1 MTTFRFILC
10 IFFLSYLHIPVQAN
24 QQQKWSINGIE
35 LGDSTESAVKI
46 LSYSK
51 NPPKFQIFH
60 SYKNYCGFE
69 LPKAVCGVE
78 ASIVAHSEIEKF
90 EIATELEK
98 PHRIIAIRRIVTFN
112 WQEGVTPTVDKIIKS
127 LTDKYGQPQLK
138 TTKYSVITLVWQ
150 QNHSQTFGPETS
162 LQELST
168 QIMSTHI
175 GDYKYN
181 ITDAHDQAGVVL
193 IAFITPSTGMPH
205 YPKDSIFPKQLEY
218 ILYDSAKIKN
228 TNDSFL
234 NKLKEGYNQRARDQ
248 QDLGDKLLFLP

>member
-1 MTTFRFILC
+1 MATFRIFLYIL
-10 IFFLSYLHIPVQAN
+10 FLCYPQTQAYAN
-24 QQQKWSINGIE
+24 QPQKWSINGIE

-60 SYKNYCGFE
+60 SYKNYLGFE

-90 EIATELEK
+90 ELATELEK
-98 PHRIIAIRRIVTFN
+98 PHRIIAIHRMVTFN
-112 WQEGVTPTVDKIIKS
+112 WQEGVTPTVEKITKS
-127 LTDKYGQPQLK
+127 LIEKYGQPQLK
-138 TTKYSVITLVWQ
+138 TTKDSVITLVWQ
-150 QNHSQTFGPETS
+150 QHHSQILGPDVS
-162 LQELST
+162 LQELSK

-181 ITDAHDQAGVVL
+181 IAGTHDQAGIVL
-193 IAFITPSTGMPH
+193 IAFITPSTGMPR
-205 YPKDSIFPKQLEY
+205 YPNDAIFPKQLEY

-228 TNDSFL
+228 TNDAFL
-234 NKLKEGYNQRARDQ
+234 NKLKDGYNKRVRDQ
-248 QDLGDKLLFLP
+248 QDLGDKLLFMP